1 MRIAIENAAEG
12 MVLSGPVVDA
22 KGRLILP
29 KGETLNPSMISRL
42 SRFGVTHLEVD
53 APEAAEGAAAEGG
66 AEPKQAGLDEA
77 ALTAEIQA
85 RFASI
90 GNDERMGK
98 IRDAVVR
105 QLVRSGVARPI

>member
-1 MRIAIENAAEG
+1 MRIAIDNAAEG

-29 KGETLNPSMISRL
+29 KGETLNPAMISRL
-42 SRFGVTHLEVD
+42 SRFGVTHVEID
-53 APEAAEGAAAEGG
+53 APAAPADAADEG
-66 AEPKQAGLDEA
+66 AEPKQAGVDEA
-77 ALTAEIQA
+77 ALAAEIQA

-90 GNDERMGK
+90 GDDERMVA